1 MIDEDAPDGSREAR
15 DGGGGDEVIGEAEIE
30 AIRAE
35 VAGEDGNATGDE
47 DAEDAEITEA
57 DLEWGGSDAD
67 EPSGTAEEE
76 PVELDLTDPTD
87 GEGLEP
93 LDDQPF
99 DGEEGGATEDLGG
112 GGHGVPDTL

>member
-35 VAGEDGNATGDE
+35 VAGEDGDRNDGDG
-47 DAEDAEITEA
+47 AEDAEITEA
-57 DLEWGGSDAD
+57 DLEWGGSDTD
-67 EPSGTAEEE
+67 EPTGTAEEE

-87 GEGLEP
+87 GDGLDP
-93 LDDQPF
+93 LEDQSIGGE
-99 DGEEGGATEDLGG
+99 DGGTEDLGG